1 MTTDQ
6 WLKIDSDKYSSIEEQ
21 LTQLHE
27 KSFDVYHEY
36 DNSKGRTLPEMNLEW
51 GSFTKHLN
59 IMKTVIDRYYDDA
72 TFKSL
77 LPPGTTKEF
86 LYLLVDFH
94 DLGRICNMNAL
105 SELVMTDNVSHHL
118 LKTIAPNF
126 PQEQF
131 LPDVDQIAGYEKMPG
146 EEDFPILYFFKL
158 LDTCCKD
165 PARHPDDLEREGSAY
180 SKWYANAIKTGAL
193 PITRPKPVAAE
204 TYRENDIDFVKR
216 AYTLINKI
224 IPGINFDTV
233 LDEAVAAVQ

>member
-1 MTTDQ
+1 MNASSSENSKSMASRTMGVRFHSVLEYAATENIFAEMKDMTTDQ

-105 SELVMTDNVSHHL
+105 SELVMSDNVSHHL

-126 PQEQF
+126 PQEHF
-131 LPDVDQIAGYEKMPG
+131 A
-146 EEDFPILYFFKL
+146 
-158 LDTCCKD
+158 
-165 PARHPDDLEREGSAY
+165 
-180 SKWYANAIKTGAL
+180 
-193 PITRPKPVAAE
+193 
-204 TYRENDIDFVKR
+204 
-216 AYTLINKI
+216 
-224 IPGINFDTV
+224 
-233 LDEAVAAVQ
+233 